1 VKLLAAAAA
10 LPMAGA
16 LGLSLFSGAAGQSIN
31 DTSGVA
37 VCTTSGPVRGLDA
50 VQARNARVIVAVA
63 QQAVAES
70 GGDATAQSTA
80 ELVALTT
87 AATESGLHDYANP
100 LVPASE
106 LVPGDG
112 DPPSGAD
119 RDSVGLFQQR
129 ANWGPLTDR
138 MDPATSTRL
147 FVGRLVH
154 VPDWQALPAAVAAQ
168 AVQVSAY
175 PDRYAAY
182 ETPAEAWL
190 AEIQGSATTPDARG
204 TPSTMAQC
212 GSDGLGAAIANV
224 PPGALPPGYTIP
236 TTATDPERVAVTFAL
251 AQLGKPYVFG
261 AAGPDAYDCS
271 GLTMAAWAAA
281 GVALPHYTVGQG
293 KSGTPVP
300 DPSLLS
306 PGDLVLIPG
315 SDGSL
320 NPPNPQHVGMYIGEG
335 YVIESPQTNEVVK
348 LVPLPTFGPIIAM
361 RHLE

>member
-1 VKLLAAAAA
+1 VKLLVVAAA

-16 LGLSLFSGAAGQSIN
+16 LCLALFSGAAEPSI
-31 DTSGVA
+31 DEASA
-37 VCTTSGPVRGLDA
+37 MCTTSGPVRGLDA
-50 VQARNARVIVAVA
+50 VQARNARVIVGVA
-63 QQAVAES
+63 QQAVASS
-70 GGDATAQSTA
+70 GGDAAAQSTA
-80 ELVALTT
+80 ELVALIT
-87 AATESGLHDYANP
+87 AATESGLHNYANP

-106 LVPGDG
+106 LVPSDG
-112 DPPSGAD
+112 DPPSGGD
-119 RDSVGLFQQR
+119 HDSVGLFQQR

-147 FVGRLVH
+147 FVGRLMH
-154 VPDWQALPAAVAAQ
+154 VPDWQALPTAVAAQ

-182 ETPAEAWL
+182 EAPAEAWL
-190 AEIQGSATTPDARG
+190 PEIQGSPTTSGPRG
-204 TPSTMAQC
+204 TPSTLAQC
-212 GSDGLGAAIANV
+212 GSDGLNAAAVGSV

-236 TTATDPERVAVTFAL
+236 ATATDPERLAVTFAL

-281 GVALPHYTVGQG
+281 GVALPHYTVGQW

-300 DPSLLS
+300 DPALLS
-306 PGDLVLIPG
+306 PGDLILIPG
-315 SDGSL
+315 SDGAL

-348 LVPLPTFGPIIAM
+348 LVALATFGPIIGM
-361 RHLE
+361 RHIA